1 VCRWSDNLCSKSASM
16 FFSKDIVYNYLNL
29 TDRVMNMN
37 TVHADKSD
45 IALSDG
51 CGLSVIFCT
60 YSDFF
65 N

>member
-1 VCRWSDNLCSKSASM
+1 VCRWSDNLCSKSAFM

-37 TVHADKSD
+37 IGHGDKSD

-51 CGLSVIFCT
+51 YGLSVIFCA